1 MQLHER
7 LIQETEG
14 LPEPMLVEMLYFLRG
29 LKGRS
34 AQDDL
39 PIVDCQVLLDRVEYL
54 ETVLGIQKGLASF
67 DRGEG
72 IPVDEAFESLRQKFS
87 IPSRS

>member
-1 MQLHER
+1 MQVRDR

-14 LPEPMLVEMLYFLRG
+14 LPEKMLVEMLGFLQV
-29 LKGRS
+29 LKGETAPEDAVS
-34 AQDDL
+34 TQAL
-39 PIVDCQVLLDRVEYL
+39 VARVEYL

-72 IPVDEAFESLRQKFS
+72 IPADEALESLRQKYN
-87 IPSRS
+87 IPRR

>member
-1 MQLHER
+1 MQVRDR

-14 LPEPMLVEMLYFLRG
+14 LPEKMLVEMLDFLQV
-29 LKGRS
+29 LKGEATTADAVS
-34 AQDDL
+34 TQAL
-39 PIVDCQVLLDRVEYL
+39 VARVEYL

-72 IPVDEAFESLRQKFS
+72 IPADEALESLRQKYN
-87 IPSRS
+87 IPRR